1 MFLCKAF
8 KKVINKYPNIRL
20 LIIGEGEQKKILTH
34 YIKKNNLEKN
44 IFLIGFLDNIFYI
57 LSRSKGFILS
67 SLWEDPGFVI
77 VEAAFCK
84 IPIISSDCDN
94 GPKELIK
101 DNINGILF
109 KSNNIENFLIKFDE
123 LIKLEK
129 NSNKLLLNNL
139 KMSKKFTLFNHYL
152 NFEKILNDV

>member
-1 MFLCKAF
+1 M
-8 KKVINKYPNIRL
+8 
-20 LIIGEGEQKKILTH
+20 
-34 YIKKNNLEKN
+34 
-44 IFLIGFLDNIFYI
+44 DNIFYI

-84 IPIISSDCDN
+84 VPIISSDCDS

-123 LIKLEK
+123 FIKLEK
-129 NSNKLLLNNL
+129 NPNKLLLNNL
-139 KMSKKFTLFNHYL
+139 KMSKKFKNYL
-152 NFEKILNDV
+152 WDKNFGYGTSDHLQGLKKYGITKHHRKKFKPIHKILMGRTRETQ

>member
-1 MFLCKAF
+1 MDSYYC
-8 KKVINKYPNIRL
+8 
-20 LIIGEGEQKKILTH
+20 
-34 YIKKNNLEKN
+34 IK
-44 IFLIGFLDNIFYI
+44 GFI
-57 LSRSKGFILS
+57 SFILS

-109 KSNNIENFLIKFDE
+109 KSNNIENFLVKFDE
-123 LIKLEK
+123 IIKLKK

-152 NFEKILNDV
+152 NFKKILNNV